1 MTIDAQ
7 IKEIDGIIE
16 QLIKAAASGAPHAMG
31 APQAQIRHYRI
42 DSGQSVVETERY
54 AAASI
59 PGAIQQWKRL
69 RQDLIQQKQ
78 GAFIFSSRSNIVISQ
93 RGKTT

>member
-7 IKEIDGIIE
+7 IKEIDGIIA
-16 QLIKAAASGAPHAMG
+16 QLIKAAASGAP
-31 APQAQIRHYRI
+31 QAQIRRYRI

-78 GAFIFSSRSNIVISQ
+78 GRTQ
-93 RGKTT
+93 RLQHSPY

>member
-7 IKEIDGIIE
+7 IVEIDGIIE
-16 QLIKAAASGAPHAMG
+16 QLIQAAASG
-31 APQAQIRHYRI
+31 APQAQIRRYRI
-42 DSGQSVVETERY
+42 DSGQPVVETERY

-69 RQDLIQQKQ
+69 RCDLIQQKQ
-78 GAFIFSSRSNIVISQ
+78 GHSSSLLVPI
-93 RGKTT
+93 